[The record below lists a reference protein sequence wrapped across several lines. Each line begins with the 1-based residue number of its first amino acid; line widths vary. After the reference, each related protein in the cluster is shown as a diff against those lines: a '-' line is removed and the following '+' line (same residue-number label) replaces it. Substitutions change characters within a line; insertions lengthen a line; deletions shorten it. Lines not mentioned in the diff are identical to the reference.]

1 MDNIQWND
9 LTSKQKSFTF
19 TEKSGFLIELLS
31 DITPDEVLSLFL
43 KKKVMRLLVTKTN
56 RHANQKSFQ
65 HPNSNKKM
73 KTHYFR
79 RNEKI
84 YLTDDLNTDATNS
97 MLVNGLHLKFSVFT

>member
-1 MDNIQWND
+1 MLQESAIIEKEELTNIGQ
-9 LTSKQKSFTF
+9 
-19 TEKSGFLIELLS
+19 LIHWSLITELLS